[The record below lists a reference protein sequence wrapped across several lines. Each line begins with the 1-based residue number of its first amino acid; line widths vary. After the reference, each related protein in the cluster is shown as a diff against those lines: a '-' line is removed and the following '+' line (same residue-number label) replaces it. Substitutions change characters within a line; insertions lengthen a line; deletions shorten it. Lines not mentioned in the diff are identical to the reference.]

1 LSRGSIRPRLEQIA
15 ELTRGVEI
23 PFPPL
28 PERNLRII
36 GEVLSR
42 AWSDLLRT
50 QRKVLLTGEEAELN
64 ALMAT
69 RLNSLL
75 DEDAGWSVLVRS
87 VTRGSETT
95 SFDGSHL
102 EKRPD
107 ISLHLTA
114 RNPSF
119 ALIIE
124 CKLLDHPNGKRTDMY
139 CDDGLARF
147 VRGEYAW
154 ATREAFMLAYVR
166 DKSIIAASL
175 TPHLAGCQRQ
185 RPDPFRTSALPEMI
199 AGGRLHLARSRHRRK
214 FRYVG
219 RPSSNKPGPICIWH
233 LWILPR

>member
-1 LSRGSIRPRLEQIA
+1 M
-15 ELTRGVEI
+15 
-23 PFPPL
+23 
-28 PERNLRII
+28 RII
-36 GEVLSR
+36 AEVLSK
-42 AWSDLLRT
+42 AWFDLLRT
-50 QRKVLLTGEEAELN
+50 QREVLLSGQEAELN

-95 SFDGSHL
+95 TFDGSHL

-119 ALIIE
+119 ALIVE
-124 CKLLDHPNGKRTDMY
+124 CKLLDRPRGKRTDMY
-139 CDDGLARF
+139 CSDGLARF

-154 ATREAFMLAYVR
+154 AAREAFMLAYVR
-166 DKSIIAASL
+166 DESKIATSL
-175 TPHLAGCQRQ
+175 APHLSECQKQ
-185 RPDPFRTSALPEMI
+185 KPDPFETAALPEMT
-199 AGGRLHLARSRHRRK
+199 AGTALHLAWSVHRRS

-219 RPSSNKPGPICIWH
+219 SPPPNKPGPISIWH
-233 LWILPR
+233 LWLFPG

>member
-1 LSRGSIRPRLEQIA
+1 M
-15 ELTRGVEI
+15 
-23 PFPPL
+23 
-28 PERNLRII
+28 RII
-36 GEVLSR
+36 AEVLSK
-42 AWSDLLRT
+42 AWADLLRT
-50 QRKVLLTGEEAELN
+50 QRKVLLSGQEAELN

-119 ALIIE
+119 ALIVE
-124 CKLLDHPNGKRTDMY
+124 CKLIDHPGGKRTDMY
-139 CDDGLARF
+139 CKDGLARF
-147 VRGEYAW
+147 VCGDYAW
-154 ATREAFMLAYVR
+154 AAREAFMLAYVR
-166 DKSIIAASL
+166 DESRIAASL
-175 TPHLAGCQRQ
+175 KPHLSVCQKQ
-185 RPDPFRTSALPEMI
+185 KQDPFKTSTLPEMI
-199 AGGRLHLARSRHRRK
+199 VGTRLHLARSRHRRS

-233 LWILPR
+233 LWILPQ

>member
-1 LSRGSIRPRLEQIA
+1 MSKGSVPPRLGQIA
-15 ELTRGVEI
+15 ELTRGIEI
-23 PFPPL
+23 PLTPL

-36 GEVLSR
+36 AEVLSK
-42 AWSDLLRT
+42 AWADLLRT
-50 QRKVLLTGEEAELN
+50 QRKALLSGQEAELN

-69 RLNSLL
+69 RLNALL

-87 VTRGSETT
+87 VTRGSETI

-119 ALIIE
+119 ALIVE
-124 CKLLDHPNGKRTDMY
+124 CKLLDHPRGKRTDMY
-139 CDDGLARF
+139 CNDGLARF
-147 VRGEYAW
+147 IRGEYAW

-166 DKSIIAASL
+166 DESRIGTAL
-175 TPHLAGCQRQ
+175 TPHLSGCQKQ
-185 RPDPFRTSALPEMI
+185 KPDPFKTSALPEMI
-199 AGGRLHLARSRHRRK
+199 AGAKLHLARSVHRRS

-219 RPSSNKPGPICIWH
+219 QPSSNKPGPISIWH
-233 LWILPR
+233 LWILA